1 MTGEMEE
8 VCLCVDPFRFI
19 FRIGGY
25 GERVVKEIFVAW
37 QLPLLEIDDTQ
48 AGGLGF
54 CRGEGGCGS
63 RWRVRHVV
71 CGKEESDIV

>member
-48 AGGLGF
+48 AGGFGF
-54 CRGEGGCGS
+54 
-63 RWRVRHVV
+63 
-71 CGKEESDIV
+71 